1 MNARVNHLFDEA
13 LTLSVE
19 ERAELLRM
27 LSENVA
33 DQDDTSLSPEWQKE
47 IARRKADYKSGLV
60 KAVPWE
66 EVKARFLAL

>member
-1 MNARVNHLFDEA
+1 MNVNVNSLFDEA

-19 ERAELLRM
+19 ERVELLRM

-33 DQDDTSLSPEWQKE
+33 DQGNLSLSPRWQKE
-47 IARRKADYKSGLV
+47 IARRKADYKSGIS

-66 EVKARFLAL
+66 DVKARFLAL

>member
-1 MNARVNHLFDEA
+1 MNANVNSLFDEA

-19 ERAELLRM
+19 ERVELLRM

-33 DQDDTSLSPEWQKE
+33 DQGNLSLSPRWQKE
-47 IARRKADYKSGLV
+47 IARRKADYKSGIS

-66 EVKARFLAL
+66 DVKARFLAL